1 MKYIKPEITIQEIE
15 VQLPMATSPEIGNG
29 GEAPDVTTDTAPDA
43 WDNIW

>member
-15 VQLPMATSPEIGNG
+15 VQLPMAASPIPAGESEIV
-29 GEAPDVTTDTAPDA
+29 DTDTAPDV